1 MFWDDLWCVIH
12 QTVRPGIFLLKV
24 FEVDAA
30 SKMQMQHV
38 SAELNGINLNNIRVR
53 GFQILNFPKI

>member
-1 MFWDDLWCVIH
+1 MIH
-12 QTVRPGIFLLKV
+12 QTVRPEIFLLKV